1 MSEAQTFTRAEQ
13 AVVHLVKRL
22 QADPRLAYLIGP
34 GSESFELL
42 IAAAAEAFRIEAD
55 VYRERVLGFVAPQP
69 VPGIGRSAA
78 VIDPE
83 LIARI
88 EAYDRQAHDLDSQDD
103 INMLGNHFIR
113 RGLDVAE
120 AERDT
125 QTEELF

>member
-1 MSEAQTFTRAEQ
+1 MSTAQKFTRAGQ
-13 AVVHLVKRL
+13 AVVHLVQRL
-22 QADPRLAYLIGP
+22 QADPRLAYLIGA

-42 IAAAAEAFRIEAD
+42 VAAAAEALGIEAD
-55 VYRERVLGFVAPQP
+55 VYRERVLGWIAPQP
-69 VPGIGRSAA
+69 VPGIGKAAA

-83 LIARI
+83 LFARI
-88 EAYDRQAHDLDSQDD
+88 AAYDHHVHDLDSQMDLD
-103 INMLGNHFIR
+103 MLANHFIR

>member
-1 MSEAQTFTRAEQ
+1 MSAAQPFSRAGQ
-13 AVVHLVKRL
+13 AVVHLVQRL

-42 IAAAAEAFRIEAD
+42 TAAAADALSIEAD
-55 VYRERVLGFVAPQP
+55 VYRERVMGWLAPQP
-69 VPGIGRSAA
+69 VPAIGKAAA

-83 LIARI
+83 LLARI
-88 EAYDRQAHDLDSQDD
+88 EAYDDKVHDVDSQDD
-103 INMLGNHFIR
+103 LNMLANHFIR